1 MDVHMINYLKNY
13 LIVRKGR
20 INMHTSVNDLAMSLE
35 AFECSFLK
43 LKPAYLVC
51 HRTSKKNIR

>member
-20 INMHTSVNDLAMSLE
+20 INMHTNVNDLAVSLE

-43 LKPAYLVC
+43 LKPVYLV
-51 HRTSKKNIR
+51 